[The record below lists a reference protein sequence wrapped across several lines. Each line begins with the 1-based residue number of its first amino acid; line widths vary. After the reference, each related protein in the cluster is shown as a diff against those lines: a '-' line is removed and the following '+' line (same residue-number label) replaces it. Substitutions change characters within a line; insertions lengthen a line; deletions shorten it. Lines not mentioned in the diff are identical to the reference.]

1 MNGETLELRGS
12 GLGLRALLARATGLD
27 ASASVRLRQHDSDQT
42 EVFVTTPF
50 EVVASRRVDGV
61 VGRDG
66 AVVSAQAL
74 LDALHTSPDPEVTGS
89 PVVLK
94 LGPARDP
101 SWPGAL
107 PPADGFREID
117 SLPVSVVREL
127 ADQGQQLARQFSGPM
142 GPPSSLLNQ
151 PVITVE
157 STPDDQ
163 SGSAAQKVEIPMRM
177 IFACTNLGLI
187 PGFAAPMDVPRHLR
201 VAGQGRWVRLDAPFG
216 SVYHSTR
223 LSLF

>member
-1 MNGETLELRGS
+1 MKSETLTLRS
-12 GLGLRALLARATGLD
+12 GGVGLRALLSRATGLD
-27 ASASVRLRQHDSDQT
+27 ASAAVRLRQHDATQV

-50 EVVASRRVDGV
+50 DVVVARRCEGT

-74 LDALHTSPDPEVTGS
+74 LDALHTAPDPLGHEGGVE
-89 PVVLK
+89 LD

-107 PPADGFREID
+107 PPEQGFQEID
-117 SLPVSVVREL
+117 SLPVDVVREL
-127 ADQGQQLARQFSGPM
+127 ADKGRQLARQFSGPM
-142 GPPSSLLNQ
+142 GPPKSLLNQ
-151 PVITVE
+151 TVLTVE
-157 STPDDQ
+157 N
-163 SGSAAQKVEIPMRM
+163 AQTQVEIPMRM
-177 IFACTNLGLI
+177 IFACTSLGLI
-187 PGFAAPMDVPRHLR
+187 PGFAASLEIPRHLR
-201 VAGQGRWVRLDAPFG
+201 VAGKGRWVRLDAPYG